1 MVEEVG
7 IEVEG
12 AVLEVLGSLIEV
24 VEEMEGED
32 VEDGKEVEEGER
44 EDEKVDI
51 TVPVSKEVVMVT
63 SEEVCSTDVERVVTT
78 FNVTVF
84 IASGEEEFDPTVW
97 GVVGVEDMVVSG
109 CDVFWGNPTGK
120 KANRKERTRAALA
133 SIASSRN
140 NRKRNNELD

>member
-63 SEEVCSTDVERVVTT
+63 SEEVCSTDVKEVVTT
-78 FNVTVF
+78 YVTV
-84 IASGEEEFDPTVW
+84 SVVPGEKEFDLTVW
-97 GVVGVEDMVVSG
+97 EVVGSKDMVVSG
-109 CDVFWGNPTGK
+109 CDVLWGNPTGK

>member
-63 SEEVCSTDVERVVTT
+63 SEEVCSTDVKEVVTT
-78 FNVTVF
+78 YVTV
-84 IASGEEEFDPTVW
+84 SVVPGEKEFDLTVW
-97 GVVGVEDMVVSG
+97 EVVGSKDMVVSG
-109 CDVFWGNPTGK
+109 CDVPVDMDDK
-120 KANRKERTRAALA
+120 KEVDTLPVDKEEVDTLCCL
-133 SIASSRN
+133 SN
-140 NRKRNNELD
+140 TCMD